1 MKSCTDKGRFHAYT
15 CVEGCGM
22 LKYGNKCEYIQCGE
36 SVLMP
41 ACLEEYEV
49 LGNLKL
55 LKSYVPDKITAKQE
69 LCRMIGI

>member
-1 MKSCTDKGRFHAYT
+1 
-15 CVEGCGM
+15 
-22 LKYGNKCEYIQCGE
+22 
-36 SVLMP
+36 MP